1 MISCIFAVR
10 KLYDIVGHQLLN
22 IVLFYY
28 KKANNPVNLKFAG
41 FFIENLINKKMDVIK
56 IENGI
61 IECKN
66 FGLVLVS
73 EIISISRMF
82 YDVNKWKFDI
92 YLRGGGIM
100 VGAIHEPD
108 SSDEN
113 KNNIDVKRFENIH
126 EFFIKE
132 LKLFHQKK
140 LEITK

>member
-41 FFIENLINKKMDVIK
+41 FFI
-56 IENGI
+56 
-61 IECKN
+61 
-66 FGLVLVS
+66 
-73 EIISISRMF
+73 
-82 YDVNKWKFDI
+82 
-92 YLRGGGIM
+92 
-100 VGAIHEPD
+100 
-108 SSDEN
+108 
-113 KNNIDVKRFENIH
+113 
-126 EFFIKE
+126 KE